1 MALSELI
8 KYEGDNS
15 TFIWKYPSE
24 DFNNMTELIVHESQ
38 EAIFFANGQAADTFG
53 PGRYRLDSA
62 NIPILTK
69 LVNIVTGVSVF
80 HCEVYFIN
88 KTVQMAVKWGTD
100 TRVRFIEPTLGVPVE
115 IGASGE
121 MNLAVSD
128 GRKLLIKLVGTM
140 KGIAWDKPDPDFLGT
155 DKEKYD
161 AGFKSVSRE
170 KYDAAFTKSLQMS
183 FRPLISTAVK
193 SNLSAAIKQ
202 QNIDIVEVDEHLGE
216 LSEALREKIVPGFE
230 EYGLTIPQFYLANVV
245 LPENDPNFKR
255 LRELHTITLQK
266 RMAQAEA
273 EVKATQ
279 AESRASYMTAEAEA
293 EAKIKAAQR
302 GAILEAQTTETEVA
316 RREAERR
323 LIQAQADA
331 QAAQMAGLA
340 EAAVMQAQGYNK
352 KDVIQ
357 ADVQKAY
364 AEGIG
369 NMGPAISAGGGG
381 SSVMG
386 DMIGL
391 GVGMAAMNAMAPQ
404 VGEMMK
410 GFNIGGANAGGDV
423 NQAQNASQPQS
434 VKCPNCG
441 NMLPANAKFCLEC
454 GTKIEQLAENEMICP
469 ACGKKTPKGK
479 FCIECGT
486 PLANRCPNCG
496 AEVPQGGKFCLECG
510 TKL

>member
-53 PGRYRLDSA
+53 PGRYKLDA
-62 NIPILTK
+62 QNIPILTK
-69 LVNIVTGVSVF
+69 LVNIATGVSIF

-88 KTVQMAVKWGTD
+88 KTVQMSVKWGTD
-100 TRVRFIEPTLGVPVE
+100 SYVRFVEPTLGVPVE
-115 IGASGE
+115 LGASGE

-140 KGIAWDKPDPDFLGT
+140 KGIAWDDEGP
-155 DKEKYD
+155 
-161 AGFKSVSRE
+161 S
-170 KYDAAFTKSLQMS
+170 FTKSLQKS

-202 QNIDIVEVDEHLGE
+202 NSIDIVEVDEHLAE
-216 LSEALREKIVPGFE
+216 LSDVLRESVVPGFE
-230 EYGLTIPQFYLANVV
+230 EYGLTIPQFYLTNIV

-255 LRELHTITLQK
+255 LRELHTVTLQK
-266 RMAQAEA
+266 RMAAAEA
-273 EVKATQ
+273 EVRSSQ
-279 AESRASYMTAEAEA
+279 AESRAFYMTAEAEA

-302 GAILEAQTTETEVA
+302 GAILEGQTTETEIA
-316 RREAERR
+316 RREAERK
-323 LIQAQADA
+323 LIQAQAEA
-331 QAAQMAGLA
+331 QAAQMAGMA
-340 EAAVMQAQGYNK
+340 EAAVMQAKGYNQ
-352 KDVIQ
+352 KDVLQ

-369 NMGPAISAGGGG
+369 NMGPAISGGGG
-381 SSVMG
+381 GSVMG
-386 DMIGL
+386 DMLGF
-391 GVGMAAMNAMAPQ
+391 GVGMAAMGAIAPQ

-410 GFNIGGANAGGDV
+410 GLNFSQVEASNTPDAGS
-423 NQAQNASQPQS
+423 QQPQMI
-434 VKCPNCG
+434 KCPKCG
-441 NMLPANAKFCLEC
+441 NELPVNAKFCLEC
-454 GTKIEQLAENEMICP
+454 GTKIEQLTENEMICP

-479 FCIECGT
+479 FCMECGQ
-486 PLANRCPNCG
+486 PLSNRCPNCG

>member
-38 EAIFFANGQAADTFG
+38 EAIFFANGQVADSFG
-53 PGRYRLDSA
+53 PGRYRLDSS
-62 NIPILTK
+62 NIPILTR
-69 LVNIVTGVSVF
+69 LVNAVTGVSVF

-100 TRVRFIEPTLGVPVE
+100 SKVRFVEPTLGVPVE
-115 IGASGE
+115 LGASGE

-140 KGIAWDKPDPDFLGT
+140 KGIAWGADG
-155 DKEKYD
+155 
-161 AGFKSVSRE
+161 AG
-170 KYDAAFTKSLQMS
+170 FTKSLQTC
-183 FRPLISTAVK
+183 FRPLISTEVK

-216 LSEALREKIVPGFE
+216 LSQILRARILPGFE
-230 EYGLTIPQFYLANVV
+230 EYGLTIPQFYLTTIV
-245 LPENDPNFKR
+245 LPEADPNFKR

-273 EVKATQ
+273 EVKVTQ

-302 GAILEAQTTETEVA
+302 EAVLEAQTTETEVA
-316 RREAERR
+316 KREAERQ
-323 LIQAQADA
+323 LIHAQAEA

-340 EAAVMQAQGYNK
+340 EATVMQAQGYNK
-352 KDVIQ
+352 KDVLQ
-357 ADVQKAY
+357 AEVQKAY

-369 NMGPAISAGGGG
+369 NMGPAISGGGGG

-391 GVGMAAMNAMAPQ
+391 GVGMAAMGAMAPQ

-410 GFNIGGANAGGDV
+410 GFNPMGGGTVSGTEQQQDQTSDQV
-423 NQAQNASQPQS
+423 S
-434 VKCPNCG
+434 KCPSCG
-441 NMLPANAKFCLEC
+441 SVVPPNAKFCFEC
-454 GTKIEQLAENEMICP
+454 GAKIEQQDSNEMICP

-479 FCIECGT
+479 FCMECGQ
-486 PLANRCPNCG
+486 PLINKCPNCG
-496 AEVPQGGKFCLECG
+496 NEIPMGGKFCPECG
-510 TKL
+510 TKV